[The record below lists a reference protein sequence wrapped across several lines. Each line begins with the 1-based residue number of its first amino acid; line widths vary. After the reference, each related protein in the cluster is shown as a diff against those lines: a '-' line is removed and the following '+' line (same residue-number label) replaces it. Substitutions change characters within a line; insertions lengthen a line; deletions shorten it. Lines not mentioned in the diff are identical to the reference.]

1 MEYLGAEVLAVVGL
15 EGGLAVGGAHG
26 PRLPLPAVR
35 AVGDDLARLLGAE
48 ELTVVRL
55 QMHLRLCACDHHI
68 VRGNAPHEVH
78 EDGSALRSRCVP
90 VVTLTWTWWCM
101 AVVVWELG

>member
-1 MEYLGAEVLAVVGL
+1 MVGL

-35 AVGDDLARLLGAE
+35 PVGDDLARGLGAE

-68 VRGNAPHEVH
+68 VRGSHEVR
-78 EDGSALRSRCVP
+78 EDCSALSSRCVP

-101 AVVVWELG
+101 AVVVWWELG